1 MATRTSARLKELN
14 AGRAERFESAPSS
27 QRGAI
32 IYPWKPAIGP
42 GAQAIERASS
52 IRYRYVKRGMDV
64 FLSLALLTLLFPL
77 GAAIALLVALS
88 SPGPVFYREERVGRF
103 KVPFRI
109 IKFRSMYTTK
119 PKHTVLDFSAGQHMN
134 QGAHQGASRTDKRV
148 RDPRITP
155 VGRVLRRLS
164 LDELPQLWNVLR
176 GDMSLVGPRPIVD
189 AERALLGRNA
199 PFYDFFW
206 PGITG
211 LWQVSG
217 RSDVDGDRR
226 AQLDREYTTQWSCL
240 RDLAI
245 LVRTIPAVATMR
257 GAY

>member
-1 MATRTSARLKELN
+1 MAPRNAARLKKLTAREPEKEKSISP
-14 AGRAERFESAPSS
+14 A

-32 IYPWKPAIGP
+32 IYPWKPAP
-42 GAQAIERASS
+42 GAGALAIERASS
-52 IRYRYVKRGMDV
+52 IRYRYVKRWVDIL
-64 FLSLALLTLLFPL
+64 LSLALLILLFPL
-77 GAAIALLVALS
+77 GAVIALLVAMT
-88 SPGPVFYREERVGRF
+88 SPGPVFYREERIGRF
-103 KVPFRI
+103 SAPFRI

-119 PKHTVLDFSAGQHMN
+119 KKHGVLDFSAAQR
-134 QGAHQGASRTDKRV
+134 AHQGVSRTHKKS

-176 GDMSLVGPRPIVD
+176 GDMSLVGPRPIVE
-189 AERALLGRNA
+189 AERSLLERNL
-199 PFYDFFW
+199 PFYDLFW

-217 RSDVDGDRR
+217 RSDVDRDRR
-226 AQLDREYTTQWSCL
+226 AQLDREYTTHWSCL

-245 LVRTIPAVATMR
+245 LARTIPAVLTMR